1 MTSAAKRAG
10 ALFAEWLLHDIE
22 EAFAFPATTAMLAQ
36 RTGIR
41 SLAMNHRQSVVSIG
55 LVGMLVGVS
64 CWRGARTGGESR
76 LFRAVTA
83 GLEGDVF
90 THVAASVD
98 TRGSTAGVV
107 TAPTIMLLAARF
119 ARGGVPASARSTV
132 EGAVLL
138 IGAAACAHVIARK
151 LVR

>member
-1 MTSAAKRAG
+1 MTTAAKRAG
-10 ALFAEWLLHDIE
+10 ALFAGWLLHDIE
-22 EAFAFPATTAMLAQ
+22 EAFAFPSTTAMLAQ

-83 GLEGDVF
+83 GLEGHVF
-90 THVAASVD
+90 THVAASVA
-98 TRGSTAGVV
+98 TRGYTAGVV
-107 TAPTIMLLAARF
+107 TAPTIMLPAARF
-119 ARGGVPASARSTV
+119 ARGGVPASTRSTV

-138 IGAAACAHVIARK
+138 VGAAACAHVIARK